1 MRPPV
6 CWGTPHARPAHH
18 EGLSLR
24 HRQRHTS
31 AASLGSI
38 STDDGETERPS
49 ARLFRSNGT
58 SRSPFYQECK
68 PRHRCSASGVSRRGA
83 AVAADPMHQCSVSC
97 PRRGCPVSQKH
108 DRHGTCREFSG
119 GEGHPLTDQPQAS
132 LERLRLLLP
141 SAGMLSAGVR
151 QGSASG
157 ALRAC
162 EQGCAAERR
171 HRNTT
176 S

>member
-68 PRHRCSASGVSRRGA
+68 PRHRCSASGVRRRGA

-97 PRRGCPVSQKH
+97 PPRGCPVSQKH

-141 SAGMLSAGVR
+141 SRYSCEPCLR
-151 QGSASG
+151 GSADGVSQAPPHWG
-157 ALRAC
+157 KGRVRP
-162 EQGCAAERR
+162 AAA
-171 HRNTT
+171 
-176 S
+176 